1 MNSKCM
7 ILYRHIIVN
16 NDYTIYIYKS
26 VFYRL
31 LGGANSKLCIFVNF
45 IKRVDFSEKRLKYI
59 LALKESEC

>member
-45 IKRVDFSEKRLKYI
+45 IKRVDFSERG
-59 LALKESEC
+59 

>member
-31 LGGANSKLCIFVNF
+31 LGGANSNYVFFVNF
-45 IKRVDFSEKRLKYI
+45 IKKG
-59 LALKESEC
+59 